1 MDAVLLEKAETQ
13 QMLVLLR
20 KENETLRNQSE
31 VSWTELSMT
40 ALTVLYGA
48 ILTYFP
54 RQHLR
59 SLRSNTMVQTDKTQ
73 WILLG
78 TSLM

>member
-48 ILTYFP
+48 IMTYFP
-54 RQHLR
+54 RQPLR
-59 SLRSNTMVQTDKTQ
+59 ANTMVQTDKTQ
-73 WILLG
+73 WILLE